1 VDAACVTPLKAVSAL
16 DGISFPTKY
25 WCVAS
30 RPALGGQPSPPPH
43 PRGYRWTSPPCSRTQ
58 GSVSIVLFCGV
69 THVLPIPKSSCCG
82 GQTGGLLSLLHDSCL
97 WHSRLDKPQ
106 GLKQFMSRY
115 QLERRFHSCRG
126 LPLKTKLDLGVR
138 EVHKPVQLVSA
149 INNRDH
155 LKTATTRPVLHN
167 IA

>member
-1 VDAACVTPLKAVSAL
+1 MCYPPQSCF
-16 DGISFPTKY
+16 GIGWDQLSHKILV
-25 WCVAS
+25 CCKQAS
-30 RPALGGQPSPPPH
+30 TGRATISPPH

-126 LPLKTKLDLGVR
+126 LPLKNKLDLGVR

-149 INNRDH
+149 IN
-155 LKTATTRPVLHN
+155 TEIT
-167 IA
+167 